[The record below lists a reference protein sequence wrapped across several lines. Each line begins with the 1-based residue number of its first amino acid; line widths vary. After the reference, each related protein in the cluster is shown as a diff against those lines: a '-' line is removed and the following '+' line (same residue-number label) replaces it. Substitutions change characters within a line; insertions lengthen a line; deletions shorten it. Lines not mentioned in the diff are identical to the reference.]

1 MRIILD
7 TNVLLISVG
16 KKSQYRPIFGAFLQQ
31 KYTLII
37 SNDILLE
44 YAEIIELKTN
54 ALVADNIVELLLSKP
69 NVEKSEIYFKWEL
82 LKIDYDDNKFVDTAI
97 VGNVDYIVTNDRHFN
112 PLKEI
117 DFPKV
122 EIISIDDFLE
132 IVKKL
137 IKE

>member
-7 TNVLLISVG
+7 TNVLLVSIG
-16 KKSQYRPIFGAFLQQ
+16 KKSQYRPIFDAFLQQ
-31 KYTLII
+31 KYTLIT

-54 ALVADNIVELLLSKP
+54 AFIANNIIELLLSKS
-69 NVEKSEIYFKWEL
+69 NIDKSEIYFKWEL

-97 VGNVDYIVTNDRHFN
+97 AGNVDYIVTNDRHFN

-122 EIISIDDFLE
+122 EIINIDDFLD

>member
-7 TNVLLISVG
+7 TNALLISIG
-16 KKSQYRPIFGAFLQQ
+16 KKSQYRPIFDALLQE

-44 YAEIIELKTN
+44 YAEIIEFKAN
-54 ALVADNIVELLLSKP
+54 ALVADNIIELLLSKP
-69 NVEKSEIYFKWEL
+69 NVEKNEIYFKWEL

-97 VGNVDYIVTNDRHFN
+97 VGNVDYIVTNDNHFN

-117 DFPKV
+117 EFPRV
-122 EIISIDDFLE
+122 EVIKIDDFLE
-132 IVKKL
+132 IAKKL
-137 IKE
+137 INE